1 MSYFVPDMY
10 YLEAEKFWGENQ
22 ESIPESQVL
31 DRRLVTQ
38 PAQLQW
44 QWSVV
49 GCYCCRPVMAKLLGM
64 HQQLLLELYLYI
76 YWTCEQTDYLNII
89 VKKPIRTEDKPV
101 ESWRVLLQYPP
112 MP

>member
-64 HQQLLLELYLYI
+64 HQQLLLELYLFI
-76 YWTCEQTDYLNII
+76 GLVTKRTRYLI
-89 VKKPIRTEDKPV
+89 
-101 ESWRVLLQYPP
+101 
-112 MP
+112 